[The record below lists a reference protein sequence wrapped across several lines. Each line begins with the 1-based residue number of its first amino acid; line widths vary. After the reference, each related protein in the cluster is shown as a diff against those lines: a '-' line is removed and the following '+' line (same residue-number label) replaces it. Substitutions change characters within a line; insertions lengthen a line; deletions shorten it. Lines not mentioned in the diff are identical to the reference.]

1 MNRKESDYLLV
12 KKVNIEKE
20 AIFLKLRE
28 NGFRIT
34 NQRKLIIDIIFN
46 KECTS
51 CKEIYWEASK
61 KDSSIGIATV
71 YRIIKSLE
79 EIGAINRKNLYKISS
94 EEIDIL
100 IELKKDFDNKK
111 YRNSQQVNE
120 SEKYYDDLMN
130 KYLNGDPNTINQM
143 KNIMKNLGLDEN
155 SLKDKS
161 PDEINQYIDNLCN
174 SFGIS
179 REQVDNL
186 AKKFNFK

>member
-1 MNRKESDYLLV
+1 MRVLYVSDLDGTLLNKNQELDV
-12 KKVNIEKE
+12 DTCKQINQLIDKGINFTISTGRGDSTKNI
-20 AIFLKLRE
+20 LKDVHFKYPIMIL
-28 NGFRIT
+28 NGT
-34 NQRKLIIDIIFN
+34 LN
-46 KECTS
+46 
-51 CKEIYWEASK
+51 Y
-61 KDSSIGIATV
+61 
-71 YRIIKSLE
+71 
-79 EIGAINRKNLYKISS
+79 
-94 EEIDIL
+94 
-100 IELKKDFDNKK
+100 DFDNKK

-143 KNIMKNLGLDEN
+143 KNVMKNLGLDEN